1 MGCKLVKSHKYGEGM
16 CPECG
21 LMRALNKS
29 NTLQKHTR
37 FTLYKG
43 MKNWLIPCEGSNKA
57 PINMQ
62 EFDQCTSA
70 LRDMVPT
77 MWWSLFNESVKKG
90 FTREEALKLVMN
102 YTRATLGKGSN
113 DDS

>member
-1 MGCKLVKSHKYGEGM
+1 M
-16 CPECG
+16 
-21 LMRALNKS
+21 
-29 NTLQKHTR
+29 
-37 FTLYKG
+37 
-43 MKNWLIPCEGSNKA
+43 I

-90 FTREEALKLVMN
+90 FTREEALKLVMS
-102 YTRATLGKGSN
+102 YTRATFRKDSDN
-113 DDS
+113 DS